1 MYSIKKRETLMKTF
15 DQIKRLLEERKARL
29 EELLGRVEVSAR
41 RQFDKSLEEQAIQ
54 RENEAILTKIDDNL
68 NFEYLEVNRALERI
82 AAGEYGICEN
92 CGAEITLKRLEAIP
106 QTSVCI
112 DCAN

>member
-1 MYSIKKRETLMKTF
+1 MNMDKF
-15 DQIKRLLEERKARL
+15 DQIRQKLVERKSRL

-68 NFEYLEVNRALERI
+68 NLEYLEINRALERLSS
-82 AAGEYGICEN
+82 GEYGTCES
-92 CGAEITLKRLEAIP
+92 CGSEIALKRLEAVP
-106 QTSVCI
+106 QASVCL
-112 DCAN
+112 DCAR